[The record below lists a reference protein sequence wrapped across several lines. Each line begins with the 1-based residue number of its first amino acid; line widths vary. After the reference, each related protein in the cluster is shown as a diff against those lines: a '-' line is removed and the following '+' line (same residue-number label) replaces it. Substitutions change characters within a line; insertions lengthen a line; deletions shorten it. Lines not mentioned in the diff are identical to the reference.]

1 MFSRGWPAPWIP
13 FILVS
18 AAPGSRR
25 RFACDLGG
33 DLFYPQSILF
43 QSVNL
48 ECARAV
54 AVRVSEIAQ
63 GRNEAGVYVFVL
75 RRASDETRLNE
86 ERRREKKKAQQPTAS
101 RRVLVGKFE
110 EGKQATFIFLFTLKR
125 QYPHAELIKSTL
137 ARQETSNKTQHMET
151 VRLL

>member
-1 MFSRGWPAPWIP
+1 MFLSGWPAPRIP
-13 FILVS
+13 FVLVS

-48 ECARAV
+48 ECARAA

-63 GRNEAGVYVFVL
+63 GSNAAGVYVFVL
-75 RRASDETRLNE
+75 RRASADTRLNE
-86 ERRREKKKAQQPTAS
+86 ERRRKKKKRPS
-101 RRVLVGKFE
+101 NRLRLGEFWLESLRRENRLH
-110 EGKQATFIFLFTLKR
+110 LFFFMFFFFHSQTS
-125 QYPHAELIKSTL
+125 ISTC
-137 ARQETSNKTQHMET
+137 
-151 VRLL
+151 

>member
-1 MFSRGWPAPWIP
+1 MFSSGWPAPRIP

-63 GRNEAGVYVFVL
+63 GRNGAGVYVFVL
-75 RRASDETRLNE
+75 RPQT
-86 ERRREKKKAQQPTAS
+86 TH
-101 RRVLVGKFE
+101 V
-110 EGKQATFIFLFTLKR
+110 
-125 QYPHAELIKSTL
+125 
-137 ARQETSNKTQHMET
+137 
-151 VRLL
+151 

>member
-86 ERRREKKKAQQPTAS
+86 ERRKGKKKALQP
-101 RRVLVGKFE
+101 RVLVGKFE
-110 EGKQATFIFLFTLKR
+110 EGKQATFIIFFFTLKR